1 MENFSENLVAVEEL
15 LIAVQISDN
24 DIVIIQGEAIV
35 DLAEFNLTN
44 QEVEKFRK
52 IFLKINAKLAESFQ
66 EQFPASS
73 VISEIKLKSQ

>member
-35 DLAEFNLTN
+35 DLAEFNLTY

-52 IFLKINAKLAESFQ
+52 IFMKINAKLAESFQ
-66 EQFPASS
+66 EKYPASS
-73 VISEIKLKSQ
+73 VLSEIKLKSQ